1 MKERPS
7 LALVTGAARRLGKA
21 IALGL
26 AQEGYAIGLHFNQS
40 ESEADATDQILR
52 EQGVP
57 VFLLQADL
65 RNPDRIR
72 TMFQQVDATG
82 YKLKVLVNSASI
94 MKRVKIGEI
103 TPDQWDETLDI
114 NLRAPLLCSQEAAR
128 RMQDGGVIINLTDT
142 GARKTWTSYGAYTVS
157 KAGLETLTRLCARA
171 FAPAVRVNAVAPG
184 LILPSPDTSPEDWE
198 KLVKKVPARMSGSE
212 QDIVR
217 TVLFLV
223 RNGYITGETVHV
235 DGGYGLE

>member
-1 MKERPS
+1 MEERPS

-26 AQEGYAIGLHFNQS
+26 AQEGYAIGLHFNRS
-40 ESEADATDQILR
+40 KNEAVETAQILR
-52 EQGVP
+52 KQDVP

-65 RNPDRIR
+65 RDPAQI
-72 TMFQQVDATG
+72 TSMFLEVDVTG
-82 YKLKVLVNSASI
+82 LDLKVLVNSASI
-94 MKRVKIGEI
+94 MKKGKVGEI
-103 TPDQWDETLDI
+103 SLDAWDETLNT
-114 NLRAPLLCSQEAAR
+114 NLRAPLLCSQEAVR
-128 RMQDGGVIINLTDT
+128 RMRDGGVIINLTDT
-142 GARKTWTSYGAYTVS
+142 GASKTWTSYSAYAVS

-184 LILPSPDTSPEDWE
+184 LILPSSDTSPEDWE
-198 KLVKKVPARMSGSE
+198 KLVSKVPARKAGSE

-223 RNGYITGETVHV
+223 KNGYITGETVHV
-235 DGGYGLE
+235 DGGYGLV